1 MKPLVHAFDFD
12 GTITTRDT
20 FLAFIRHAVGIFRFC
35 SGMSVCAPVIA
46 KMFLHLMQ
54 TQEAKEAVFTHFFK
68 GMPIEKFNALCR
80 DFAEKNQH
88 LIRPDA
94 LTCIKTALQRGES
107 VLIVSASLENYIAS
121 FFEGTPVQIEATE
134 VALDSENRL
143 TGRFSG
149 ANCKGEEKVRR
160 ILARFPERTAYT
172 LIAYGD
178 SSGDREMLTFADES
192 HFKPFRRGGG
202 IAEKIRYLLTGGI
215 AVAVQYL
222 AYRALLT
229 HCSVTVSYTLA
240 FAISLAV
247 NFVLS
252 SFFTFR
258 VRPSAKKAAGFC
270 LSHAINYALQVALLH
285 LCIKIGIHKNLA
297 PVPVYAVCIP
307 INFVLVKFFLTRT
320 QACHFPLSR

>member
-1 MKPLVHAFDFD
+1 MKPQLHAFDFD

-20 FLAFIRHAVGIFRFC
+20 FLAFIRHTVGIFRFYA
-35 SGMSVCAPVIA
+35 GMAVCAPLIA
-46 KMFLHLMQ
+46 KMFLHIMP
-54 TQEAKEAVFTHFFK
+54 TQEAKEAVFAHFFK
-68 GMPIEKFNALCR
+68 GMSIDEFNARCR
-80 DFAEKNQH
+80 DFAEKNRH
-88 LIRPDA
+88 LLRPDA
-94 LTCIKTALQRGES
+94 LTCIKTVLEKGES
-107 VLIVSASLENYIAS
+107 VLIVSASIENYIAP
-121 FFEGTPVQIEATE
+121 FFEGTPVQIEATK
-134 VALDSENRL
+134 VALDGENRL
-143 TGRFSG
+143 TGKFSS

-160 ILARFPERTAYT
+160 ILARFPERTTYT
-172 LIAYGD
+172 LVAYGD
-178 SSGDREMLTFADES
+178 SSGDREMLILADES

-215 AVAVQYL
+215 AVAVQYV

-229 HCSVTVSYTLA
+229 HCSITVSYTLA
-240 FAISLAV
+240 FAISLAL

-285 LCIKIGIHKNLA
+285 LCIKIGIHKNFA

-307 INFVLVKFFLTRT
+307 INFVLVKFFLTQT
-320 QACHFPLSR
+320 QAHRPPLSR